1 MNVLSA
7 PSLAREVSRR
17 AFLKR
22 LGLAGA
28 ACWSFSQ
35 VGCRSGRPVLLDF
48 SEGPRSFVASD
59 YWEVFN
65 QWTRHERLVSANEG
79 TIIEIWAT
87 LKSWEYREAYV
98 QKYAQ
103 MYALST
109 AAKAGL
115 RASELKKCKESYE
128 LHLTVQTSDY
138 RSNDLEKNDSPWRL
152 SLVDGTGDEIFQKE
166 VEALRLPIP
175 YEEAFFPE
183 KTSFS
188 RAYTARFDR
197 EEPSQTFGF
206 GGAASGEITLR
217 GRGPLG
223 GIELTWQAK

>member
-1 MNVLSA
+1 MKVVPGPGPA
-7 PSLAREVSRR
+7 GEVSRR
-17 AFLKR
+17 GALKR
-22 LGLAGA
+22 AGWAVA
-28 ACWSFSQ
+28 AFGAFAQ
-35 VGCRSGRPVLLDF
+35 GGCRSGRPVLMDF
-48 SEGPRSFVASD
+48 NEGPRSFVASD
-59 YWEVFN
+59 YREVFGL
-65 QWTRHERLVSANEG
+65 WTRHERLVSANEG
-79 TIIEIWAT
+79 TIIEMWAT

-103 MYALST
+103 TYAMSSE
-109 AAKAGL
+109 AKAGL
-115 RASELKKCKESYE
+115 RASELKKCKEIYE

-152 SLVDGTGDEIFQKE
+152 SLVDGTGDEIFPKE
-166 VEALRLPIP
+166 VESLRLPIP

-197 EEPSQTFGF
+197 EAPSQTSGF

-217 GRGPLG
+217 ARGPLG
-223 GIELTWQAK
+223 GIELTWTAK